1 MIAIKK
7 RPEPQALLAYRK
19 QAGASY
25 DGTSFSIVKADIR
38 SSLLREQG
46 YLCAYC
52 MNSIE
57 DDPLKMKVEHWQSQS
72 HYPERQL
79 DYKNMLAVCKGNEG
93 REYASQHCDT
103 RKGNQE
109 LSINPADPAHA
120 IQEKV
125 RYLGSGKLKLDDA
138 VLDGQINQVLNLN
151 YYRLIENRKAI
162 IDAVQH
168 VLARTKVSATTGEL
182 QRLLQDW
189 SSLDRQGKHKSF
201 CGTAIYYLNKKLD
214 RVKNKHQ

>member
-1 MIAIKK
+1 MIGIKK
-7 RPEPQALLAYRK
+7 QPEPQALLAYRK
-19 QAGASY
+19 QAEASY
-25 DGTSFSIVKADIR
+25 DGASFSIVKADIR

-109 LSINPADPAHA
+109 LSINPAEPAHS
-120 IQEKV
+120 IQEKI
-125 RYLGSGKLKLDDA
+125 RYLGSGKLKLDDPI
-138 VLDGQINQVLNLN
+138 LNDQINQVLNLN
-151 YYRLIENRKAI
+151 YYRLNENRKAV

-168 VLARTKVSATTGEL
+168 VLARTKGSATTGGL

-201 CGTAIYYLNKKLD
+201 CGAAIYYLNKKLE
-214 RVKNKHQ
+214 RVKK